1 MGDSMHLE
9 LFTGR
14 QYLEEI
20 SISGIYGDETILRA
34 TAHMFNVKITVTSS
48 LGEGGT
54 AIIIPEDSI
63 PYHTLVLAST
73 SSRDTGK
80 NISGCDEIILFL
92 IP

>member
-34 TAHMFNVKITVTSS
+34 MAHMFNVKITVTSS

-54 AIIIPEDSI
+54 
-63 PYHTLVLAST
+63 L
-73 SSRDTGK
+73 
-80 NISGCDEIILFL
+80 
-92 IP
+92 

>member
-20 SISGIYGDETILRA
+20 SISGMYSDETIVLA
-34 TAHMFNVKITVTSS
+34 MAHMLNVKISFTST

-54 AIIIPEDSI
+54 AIITPEDSI